1 MNLKA
6 TLLIT
11 LFCIAE
17 ALSAQLFS
25 DNYYHY
31 MPEESKSNDQWMLL
45 LPGSSGLTI
54 FDDKHF
60 YHRKAEAMKNL
71 GFTVILL
78 DYKALYKSINN
89 KNKPKGTAGDKI
101 AWTVKQA
108 ISMALLNK
116 HIKPMQKGHLLGWS
130 LAGEGIFNLLKD
142 TSFITVSNIQSAA
155 LFYPSNERKES
166 ITTPIPLLIQIG
178 EADNV
183 VDAEGL
189 KEQISDHDRVRLI
202 YYPQC
207 AHGFDIESLS
217 RGRKIRFPPI
227 FGKQY
232 LFQYNEESAKTA
244 YSELIRFL
252 IQ

>member
-6 TLLIT
+6 TLIIT
-11 LFCIAE
+11 LFCFVE
-17 ALSAQLFS
+17 SLSAQLFS

-31 MPEESKSNDQWMLL
+31 MPQESKSNDQWMIL

-89 KNKPKGTAGDKI
+89 ESKPKGSAGDKI

-108 ISMALLNK
+108 ISIALHSK

-130 LAGEGIFNLLKD
+130 LAGEGIINLLKD
-142 TSFITVSNIQSAA
+142 TSFITFSNIQSAA
-155 LFYPSNERKES
+155 LFYPSNEGKQS
-166 ITTPIPLLIQIG
+166 ITTSIPLLIQIG

-183 VDAEGL
+183 VDAKDL
-189 KEQISDHDRVRLI
+189 KDQIADQDKVQLI
-202 YYPQC
+202 FYPQC

-217 RGRKIRFPPI
+217 RGKKLRFPPI

-232 LFQYNEESAKTA
+232 LFQYNEESANRA
-244 YSELIRFL
+244 YSELMRFL
-252 IQ
+252 IP